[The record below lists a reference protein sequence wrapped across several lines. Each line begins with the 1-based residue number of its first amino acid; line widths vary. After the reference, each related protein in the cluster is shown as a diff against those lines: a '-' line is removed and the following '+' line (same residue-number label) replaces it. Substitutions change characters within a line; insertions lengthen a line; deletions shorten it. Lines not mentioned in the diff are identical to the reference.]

1 MEVKK
6 RFLALISILLILFLA
21 ACGPDRTNTS
31 EDQEGDQNENNTEA
45 ENPESLLIWAPVDQA
60 PDIEEIAAGYTEETG
75 INVEVLP
82 FAMDEQEEAMS
93 LDGPSGNGPD
103 LFFQPGIGS
112 LSVKGLVQPMTVDQE
127 VLDTYSEGSVEALSY
142 EGEVY
147 GLPAVVESLALY
159 YNKDLVPEAPETM
172 ADIENIAANL
182 TDASNDEYGF
192 LYPATDFYFSFP
204 FMAGYG
210 ADIFGKDGD
219 VFNIDELGLA
229 SESAV
234 KGGELIQG
242 WFENGYIPTGI
253 TMDVVG
259 GLFNDGKVGAVIN
272 GPWAL
277 AEHKEALGD
286 KLGTAPIPKLE
297 NGEHPVTFLGTKGWM
312 LSAYSEYPDAAT
324 DLAIYLTNEASLKAY
339 FDSTGEM
346 PANSAILSSE
356 EFQNDPLLNGFATQL
371 ENANP
376 FPPVP
381 ALSAVWDPMADALTF
396 ITQEDDVKG
405 SLEAAVDT
413 INQDIQLNYK

>member
-1 MEVKK
+1 MKK
-6 RFLALISILLILFLA
+6 RFLALISILLILLLA

-45 ENPESLLIWAPVDQA
+45 DNPESLLIWAPVDQA
-60 PDIEEIAAGYTEETG
+60 PDIEEIVAGYTEETG

-112 LSVKGLVQPMTVDQE
+112 LSVKGLVQPMNVEQE

-142 EGEVY
+142 EGEIY

-159 YNKDLVPEAPETM
+159 YNKDLVQEAPETM
-172 ADIENIAANL
+172 ADIENIAADL
-182 TDASNDEYGF
+182 TDAANDEFGF

-210 ADIFGKDGD
+210 AEIFGKDGD
-219 VFNIDELGLA
+219 VFNVDELGLA

-242 WFENGYIPTGI
+242 WFESGYIPTGI

-259 GLFNDGKVGAVIN
+259 GLFNDGKVGAIIN

-297 NGEHPVTFLGTKGWM
+297 KGEHPVTFLGTKGWM

-324 DLAIYLTNEASLKAY
+324 DLAIYLTNEASLKTY

-396 ITQEDDVKG
+396 ITQEEDVKG
-405 SLEAAVDT
+405 SLEAAEEQ